1 MWQRVTGGNA
11 DRISVAVQVLTSSR
25 REEEFQ
31 QLHCKWWWGSWLP
44 TMSHL
49 AHGQLSLPLLVS
61 GAAAPCCGEDPTAAA
76 QPSFS
81 DTS

>member
-31 QLHCKWWWGSWLP
+31 QLHCKWWWGSWLL